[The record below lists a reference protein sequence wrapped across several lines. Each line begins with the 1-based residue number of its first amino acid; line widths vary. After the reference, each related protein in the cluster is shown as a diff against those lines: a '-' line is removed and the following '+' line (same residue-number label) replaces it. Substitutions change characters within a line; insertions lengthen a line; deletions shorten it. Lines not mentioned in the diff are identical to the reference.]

1 MLKLKF
7 IKPHGTIEAGGTV
20 QFSDA
25 ERAAALVEAGDAE
38 FLAAVPPTGEKLL
51 AQFNQILGRPAPE
64 ALNLPDRTLPPADPP
79 PGGTATTQLFSA
91 GDDVVLISDSE
102 RYEAKFVAYEQKEGQ
117 PAIKVL
123 LPSGTEAYAHP
134 DAVQARVSGTPL
146 PSDLAGV
153 GALGVVGIT
162 TVEQVASMTDQ
173 QLDDVNGIGPSTVA
187 EIRTRLGQQPRP

>member
-51 AQFNQILGRPAPE
+51 AEFNRILGKPAPAE
-64 ALNLPDRTLPPADPP
+64 LNLPDKTPPPAETPA
-79 PGGTATTQLFSA
+79 GGTATTQLFSA

-102 RYEAKFVAYEQKEGQ
+102 RYEAKFVAY
-117 PAIKVL
+117 
-123 LPSGTEAYAHP
+123 
-134 DAVQARVSGTPL
+134 
-146 PSDLAGV
+146 
-153 GALGVVGIT
+153 
-162 TVEQVASMTDQ
+162 
-173 QLDDVNGIGPSTVA
+173 
-187 EIRTRLGQQPRP
+187 